1 MSLISNA
8 WKYLVHVVVNWIY
21 GSLLHRIVAQLMYF
35 PTILRLMFREGPK
48 SKWYNR
54 VDDTVLLG
62 ALPFRS
68 HTKQVT

>member
-1 MSLISNA
+1 MSLISNVYQ
-8 WKYLVHVVVNWIY
+8 YLVHVVANWIY
-21 GSLLHRIVAQLMYF
+21 GSLLHRIVARLLYF
-35 PTILRLMFREGPK
+35 PTVLRLMIREGPQ

-62 ALPFRS
+62 ALPFRN